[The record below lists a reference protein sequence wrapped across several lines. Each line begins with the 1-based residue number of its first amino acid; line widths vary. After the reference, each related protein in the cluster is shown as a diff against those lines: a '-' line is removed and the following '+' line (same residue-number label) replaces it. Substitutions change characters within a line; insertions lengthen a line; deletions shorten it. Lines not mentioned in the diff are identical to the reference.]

1 MGIVSNSINSPFDG
15 KETGLLLLDITIP
28 KMGVVA
34 FLPNKRTLKFRKSYL
49 YDSCV
54 TTFFLN
60 MNLRAFFTNEHKLR
74 INGRN
79 APSMYYAG
87 A

>member
-34 FLPNKRTLKFRKSYL
+34 FLPNKTNSKVSEILSSIVVL
-49 YDSCV
+49 LH
-54 TTFFLN
+54 FFFFCN
-60 MNLRAFFTNEHKLR
+60 MNLGFFTNET
-74 INGRN
+74 N
-79 APSMYYAG
+79 AY
-87 A
+87 

>member
-34 FLPNKRTLKFRKSYL
+34 FLPNKTNSKVSEILSL
-49 YDSCV
+49 IVVLLHS
-54 TTFFLN
+54 FFFN
-60 MNLRAFFTNEHKLR
+60 MNLGFFTIET
-74 INGRN
+74 N
-79 APSMYYAG
+79 AN
-87 A
+87 

>member
-34 FLPNKRTLKFRKSYL
+34 FLPNKTNSKVSEILSSIFVL
-49 YDSCV
+49 LH
-54 TTFFLN
+54 FFY
-60 MNLRAFFTNEHKLR
+60 MNLGLFTNEM
-74 INGRN
+74 NT
-79 APSMYYAG
+79 Y
-87 A
+87 